1 MKRKL
6 ILMCAAGTL
15 VMATMIGGTL
25 ADFNT
30 STGNK
35 GISNITVK
43 ELGIGMKSKT
53 ASEQIGQNGSDD
65 IAVVPGGEVEVSH
78 SIVNDV
84 PEGYELYTRVTID
97 KKWKSDALD
106 SSKIHLYAQDTE
118 LVAGATVNGW
128 IVWYA
133 DEEQVVMYYTKPLK
147 AGEETANL
155 IDTVKFDADMGNA
168 YVGAKIELD
177 FSADAVQRIA
187 AEDSIPSEWGVYPE
201 IEADGTIRAINE

>member
-1 MKRKL
+1 
-6 ILMCAAGTL
+6 MCAAGTL

-43 ELGIGMKSKT
+43 ELGIGMKSKA
-53 ASEQIGQNGSDD
+53 ASEQIGQNGSDN

-97 KKWKSDALD
+97 KKWKSDELD
-106 SSKIHLYAQDTE
+106 SSKIHLYAGDTE

-155 IDTVKFDADMGNA
+155 IDTVKFDTDMGNA
-168 YVGAKIELD
+168 YVGAKIALD

-187 AEDSIPSEWGVYPE
+187 AEDSILSEWGVYPE